1 VELLDGGGI
10 VAYFVGVVFER
21 GFAVGTA
28 DVSGGG
34 LECDAEEG
42 VEVVGG
48 GGVLGEVV
56 GGHGLGRD
64 RSVRWRGVG

>member
-1 VELLDGGGI
+1 MELLDGGGI

-21 GFAVGTA
+21 GFAVGSS
-28 DVSGGG
+28 DVGGGG
-34 LECDAEEG
+34 LEGDAEQG

-56 GGHGLGRD
+56 GGHGWVVSGR
-64 RSVRWRGVG
+64 